1 MPPSPSQSPPP
12 RKGALPFRSRQPIIP
27 FCSFWMRIQIPARRL
42 VLLQPLLLHRP
53 PAHRLVL
60 LLPLLLHRLPA
71 HRLVLLLPLLLHR
84 TPARRPFTDIGIGTK
99 ALLTRPPFAA
109 RRSGRV
115 RSQLRPATEPNA
127 DAKFRSDNGA
137 CSRPAN
143 PRKL

>member
-1 MPPSPSQSPPP
+1 MPPSPSQSPPL

-27 FCSFWMRIQIPARRL
+27 FCSFWTRIQIPAQRLVLLLHRPPARRL
-42 VLLQPLLLHRP
+42 VLLQPLP
-53 PAHRLVL
+53 
-60 LLPLLLHRLPA
+60 
-71 HRLVLLLPLLLHR
+71 LHR

-109 RRSGRV
+109 RRSGTV

-127 DAKFRSDNGA
+127 DAQFRSDNGA

>member
-1 MPPSPSQSPPP
+1 VLLQPLLLHRPP
-12 RKGALPFRSRQPIIP
+12 AH
-27 FCSFWMRIQIPARRL
+27 RL

-84 TPARRPFTDIGIGTK
+84 LPAHRLVLLQPLLLHRTPARRPFTDIGIGTK

-109 RRSGRV
+109 RRSGTV
-115 RSQLRPATEPNA
+115 RSQLRLATEPNA
-127 DAKFRSDNGA
+127 DAQFRSDNG
-137 CSRPAN
+137 RLFETGKP
-143 PRKL
+143 